1 MKQTA
6 VEWLEEQIKDIFYIA
21 EASEMTKQFK
31 SVYDRAKEMEKQ
43 QIFDAGNSCAI
54 KQVIHNRKVDLM
66 SLEELEDYAQKDV
79 IKFGEEYYNETF
91 GNNRIA

>member
-6 VEWLEEQIKDIFYIA
+6 VEWLVEQIKQHHGYIGTTMI
-21 EASEMTKQFK
+21 EE
-31 SVYDRAKEMEKQ
+31 AKEMEKQ
-43 QIFDAGNSCAI
+43 QIIDAGNSCAL
-54 KQVIHNRKVDLM
+54 KQVMHNRKVDLM

-91 GNNRIA
+91 KK